1 MTQNSDITRF
11 VFTKALTDYFHGNQ
25 AEMALAIGCTGRE
38 LEQAL
43 SAEGIRIRAKI
54 FELLAKYCAEHKQ
67 SIDALLRAYE
77 ESPEPSSSPSQP
89 SEAD

>member
-11 VFTKALTDYFHGNQ
+11 VFSKALTDYFHANKT
-25 AEMALAIGCTGRE
+25 EMAQAIGCSVQE

-54 FELLAKYCAEHKQ
+54 FELLAKYCAEHAL

-77 ESPEPSSSPSQP
+77 ESTGSSSGTSQP
-89 SEAD
+89 GEAD